1 MNSSPSRSLS
11 LSLPPAN
18 PALAITSSQIAGH
31 PSPAALSSVDAQ
43 AAAAKS
49 IRLDHVNLEE
59 RIMDWG
65 GDEGTDWWRR
75 RGGGLGEEERSEDW
89 GGEDGT
95 DRFGGVVGIFF
106 TGSFD
111 PLPSRDTSSLAGS
124 VRRPGRT
131 WSQ

>member
-1 MNSSPSRSLS
+1 
-11 LSLPPAN
+11 
-18 PALAITSSQIAGH
+18 
-31 PSPAALSSVDAQ
+31 
-43 AAAAKS
+43 
-49 IRLDHVNLEE
+49 LDHVNLEE

-111 PLPSRDTSSLAGS
+111 PLCILNL
-124 VRRPGRT
+124 RT
-131 WSQ
+131 TNSPAKNSQE